1 MFLLSYYS
9 TGVIAEFCL
18 ESVVAAHTA
27 IECPAPQPI
36 RRGLRPETSCG
47 WKTSVCEPSPHIPCS
62 FQPQE
67 RRHPPEKE
75 RGHGSVELTGERQ
88 GCSTVPCRIKIRS
101 LERINKVWVQ
111 RTENTQ
117 SHTNTHTQPLCS
129 QDWHTASN
137 KASLLL
143 TAGEVLVGVV
153 RSASPRRHVPWQHS
167 YLIGCVAM
175 ATEASLLSQG

>member
-36 RRGLRPETSCG
+36 RRGLRPETNCG

-117 SHTNTHTQPLCS
+117 SHTNTHTRSLSVPKTDTQPVIKPPCS
-129 QDWHTASN
+129 SQ
-137 KASLLL
+137 
-143 TAGEVLVGVV
+143 LVRCWWVWSGPHHRGDTCHGNTV
-153 RSASPRRHVPWQHS
+153 
-167 YLIGCVAM
+167 
-175 ATEASLLSQG
+175 T